1 METGDLKC
9 IGRKNR
15 EDLLANWKW
24 RMREG
29 EESPV
34 TSGAWVG

>member
-9 IGRKNR
+9 FGGKNR

-24 RMREG
+24 GMREG
-29 EESPV
+29 EESQA
-34 TSGAWVG
+34 TSGTWVG